1 MLLLRFVLVLLL
13 IVSGVCFAAYA
24 ITRNPRHLHWGW
36 VILKVA
42 LFAALGFFGILVL
55 ERLL

>member
-1 MLLLRFVLVLLL
+1 MLLLRFALVLLL
-13 IVSGVCFAAYA
+13 IGSGVCFAAYA
-24 ITRNPRHLHWGW
+24 FTRNPRYLRWGW
-36 VILKVA
+36 TVLKVA